1 MAIAQAY
8 SYLRVSGKSQVEGD
22 GYPRQRTAVERYARA
37 HGIKIANAYRD
48 GGVSGTRELADR
60 KGLATLLAAVQAG
73 EVRTVL
79 VERADRLA
87 RDLVVG
93 EIILS
98 QFRAAG
104 VTVLAAEGGV
114 DLTAADDDPT
124 KRLIRQILGAV
135 AEYDKTVT
143 VLKLRAAPPA
153 ERPLRRP
160 KALRRQARRGPNHR
174 PHAATPPQVARRA
187 PPGLSPHRQDPQ
199 RRSPPHADRQALDR
213 DDCPQGPAANLRKS
227 RIDVQTSRPTRVRSL
242 VFLQWAF
249 SPPQRSPL
257 PPLS

>member
-143 VLKLRAAPPA
+143 VLKLRAAR
-153 ERPLRRP
+153 ER
-160 KALRRQARRGPNHR
+160 LRRQNGRCEGRKPYGDRPGEAQTIARM
-174 PHAATPPQVARRA
+174 
-187 PPGLSPHRQDPQ
+187 RQL
-199 RRSPPHADRQALDR
+199 R
-213 DDCPQGPAANLRKS
+213 RKS
-227 RIDVQTSRPTRVRSL
+227 PGEPRLGYHRIAKTLNAEARLTRTGRPWTATTVRKVL
-242 VFLQWAF
+242 L
-249 SPPQRSPL
+249 RT
-257 PPLS
+257 